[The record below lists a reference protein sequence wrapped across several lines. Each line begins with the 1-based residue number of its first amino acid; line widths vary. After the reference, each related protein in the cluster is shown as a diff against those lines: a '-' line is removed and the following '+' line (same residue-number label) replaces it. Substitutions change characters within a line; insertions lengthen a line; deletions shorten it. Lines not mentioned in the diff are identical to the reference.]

1 MTQAGRGWPSRI
13 GMEACAQAVTA
24 AGSAG
29 SIVMR
34 DRLSIVSPWVA
45 AGSRIAANS
54 ARFVSAPTL

>member
-1 MTQAGRGWPSRI
+1 
-13 GMEACAQAVTA
+13 MEACVQAVTA
-24 AGSAG
+24 GGSAG

-45 AGSRIAANS
+45 AGSRMAASN